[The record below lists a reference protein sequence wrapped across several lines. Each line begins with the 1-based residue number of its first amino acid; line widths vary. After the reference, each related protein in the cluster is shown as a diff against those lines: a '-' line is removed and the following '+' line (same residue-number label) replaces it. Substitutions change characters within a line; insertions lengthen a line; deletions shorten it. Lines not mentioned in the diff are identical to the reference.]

1 MKSLFVLSLM
11 FLSSCSIVGPQEKAV
26 HTFMG
31 KPVSES
37 SSGAT
42 LWLPFLYGNTK
53 FDMSVQKHVVESTAS
68 SRDLQPLDS
77 HIAVNWRI
85 SATDLTKFYK
95 DVGDENDAVNKIID
109 PAVNEVF
116 KASTAVMTAEEIV
129 SRRVEL
135 KKQIDDNLQTR
146 LDRYGLRVDDVSIVD
161 VKFSDQFIQAI
172 EAKQISEQ
180 QTKQAQY
187 IAEKAKVDA
196 QATVNAAH
204 GQADAELIK
213 AKAEAEANKLKL
225 QTLTPELIQYEA
237 IGKWDGKLPTFSGG
251 GAVPFINVNPTK

>member
-1 MKSLFVLSLM
+1 MNKFILVSM
-11 FLSSCSIVGPQEKAV
+11 IIMMSSCSIIGPQERAV

-31 KPVSES
+31 KTVSES
-37 SSGAT
+37 NSGPS
-42 LWLPFLYGNTK
+42 LWIPFLYGNTK

-85 SATDLTKFYK
+85 SAADLTKFYK
-95 DVGDENDAVNKIID
+95 DVGDENDAVVKIID
-109 PAVNEVF
+109 PAVNEIF
-116 KASTAVMTAEEIV
+116 KASTALMTAEEIV

-146 LDRYGLRVDDVSIVD
+146 LSRYGLSVDDVSIVD
-161 VKFSDQFIQAI
+161 VKFSDQFLAAI
-172 EAKQISEQ
+172 ENKQVAEQ

-187 IAEKAKVDA
+187 IAE
-196 QATVNAAH
+196 
-204 GQADAELIK
+204 K

-225 QTLTPELIQYEA
+225 QTLTPELIQYESV
-237 IGKWDGKLPTFSGG
+237 IKWNGVLPTMMTGN
-251 GAVPFINVNPTK
+251 ATPFINVTPKKGE